1 MTNSEA
7 ESRRFDF
14 GVKALFRMSKM
25 LPIDLLPIR
34 IGEYIIEPVPNPT
47 LGSSNPAWTYL
58 VSYPEFMKDGQYPD
72 PQGEMNALA
81 AFLSVALGCEA
92 ALIGLMVNGC
102 DVPLRPQRLYAQP
115 DRVESEILKEAA
127 TSFSLSCNF
136 SKRCA
141 EGFFRA
147 CELFGA
153 AARYLNEDRDLSC
166 FLAVAAIECM
176 ASALVGKRGKSR
188 SRFIE
193 LLAKYSPE
201 ECRGMSEQEM
211 QKALGN
217 IYDHYRSS
225 YVHQGRRIP
234 VASLAA
240 DISGLPQIIHCTDGN
255 EVQAPGLV
263 WLLRLTR
270 RSLLSILAQQGGQP
284 IASGNNALRRYCLN
298 RGIMKMKW
306 QPPQSQSG
314 NDPEN
319 GPPSGC

>member
-1 MTNSEA
+1 MTNSKT

-14 GVKALFRMSKM
+14 GVKAIFRMSKL
-25 LPIDLLPIR
+25 LPIDLLPIK

-47 LGSSNPAWTYL
+47 LGSSNPAWIYL
-58 VSYPEFMKDGQYPD
+58 VSYTEFMKDGQYPD
-72 PQGEMNALA
+72 PQGEMNAFA
-81 AFLSVALGCEA
+81 AFFSVALGCEA
-92 ALIGLMVNGC
+92 ALIGLMINGC
-102 DVPLRPQRLYAQP
+102 DVPLRPQRFYTQP
-115 DRVESEILKEAA
+115 DRIESKSLQEAA
-127 TSFSLSCNF
+127 ASFIQSCNL
-136 SKRCA
+136 SERCA

-153 AARYLNEDRDLSC
+153 AARFLNEDRDLSC

-193 LLAKYSPE
+193 LLVEYSPE
-201 ECRGMSEQEM
+201 ECRAMSEQEM
-211 QKALGN
+211 RKALGR
-217 IYDHYRSS
+217 IYDRYRSC

-240 DISGLPQIIHCTDGN
+240 DISELPQIIHCTDGN

-263 WLLRLTR
+263 WLLRLAR
-270 RSLLSILAQQGGQP
+270 HSLLSILAQQGGHP
-284 IASGNNALRRYCLN
+284 SASGKNALRRYCLN

-314 NDPEN
+314 NGPES
-319 GPPSGC
+319 GPPSGS